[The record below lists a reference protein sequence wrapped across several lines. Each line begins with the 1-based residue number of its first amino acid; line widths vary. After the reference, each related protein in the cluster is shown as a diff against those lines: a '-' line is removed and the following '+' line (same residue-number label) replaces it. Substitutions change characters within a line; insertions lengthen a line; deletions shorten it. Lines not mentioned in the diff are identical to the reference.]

1 MFDSLLQYILT
12 HENLVF
18 WSVFISII
26 TFVGTLLIVPALVCR
41 IPVDYFS
48 HTRREPSAWAEHHP
62 VIRLALLFAKNLL
75 GYVVI
80 LMGAAML
87 VLPGQGLLTIIIGL
101 MLINFPGKYR
111 LERWLMSRGP
121 ILRSANW
128 LRNRAGYEALIVDEE
143 YRRDQ

>member
-1 MFDSLLQYILT
+1 MFDALLQYILT

-48 HTRREPSAWAEHHP
+48 HTRREPTAWAEHHP
-62 VIRLALLFAKNLL
+62 IIRLALLLAKNLL

-111 LERWLMSRGP
+111 LERWLMSRRP

-128 LRNRAGYEALIVDEE
+128 LRKRAGHEALIVSEE
-143 YRRDQ
+143 YKRG

>member
-1 MFDSLLQYILT
+1 MFDSLLQTILA

-18 WSVFISII
+18 WSVLISAT
-26 TFVGTLLIVPALVCR
+26 TFVGTLLIVPVLVCR

-48 HTRREPSAWAEHHP
+48 HTRREPTAWVEHHP
-62 VIRLALLFAKNLL
+62 IIRMVLLLARNLL

-80 LMGAAML
+80 LMGVAML
-87 VLPGQGLLTIIIGL
+87 VLPGQGLLTIILGL

-111 LERWLMSRGP
+111 LERWLMSRAP

-128 LRNRAGYEALIVDEE
+128 LRKKAGYEALIVNE
-143 YRRDQ
+143 R

>member
-1 MFDSLLQYILT
+1 MFDSLLQYILS

-18 WSVFISII
+18 WSLLISAI

-48 HTRREPSAWAEHHP
+48 HTRREPTAWVEHHP
-62 VIRLALLFAKNLL
+62 IIRMVLLLAKNLF

-80 LMGAAML
+80 LMGIAML

-101 MLINFPGKYR
+101 MLINFPGKYH
-111 LERWLMSRGP
+111 LERWLVSRKP

-128 LRNRAGYEALIVDEE
+128 LRKKNGYEALIVNEE
-143 YRRDQ
+143 E

>member
-12 HENLVF
+12 HENLVL
-18 WSVFISII
+18 WTVLISAI

-48 HTRREPSAWAEHHP
+48 HTRREPTAWVEHHP
-62 VIRLALLFAKNLL
+62 IIRMALLLAKNLL

-80 LMGAAML
+80 LMGIAML

-111 LERWLMSRGP
+111 LERWLVSRKP

-128 LRNRAGYEALIVDEE
+128 LRKKAGYEALIVNEE
-143 YRRDQ
+143 